1 MSRTTVLRMRSA
13 AVAVAVTAVLTG
25 GIGYAQAAP
34 AATSSASASPSSAA
48 AVPGGAHKY
57 VNAATGKCLDIQGAS
72 HDPGVPVQQ
81 FSCKSG
87 YHQSFATYFAPTDP
101 TTTRMQPRHSGK
113 CIGADGSAPGSRV
126 TQQVCHDGAI
136 QRWELVDL
144 GGGQVTV
151 KNVATGLCLD
161 DGANPAGSRR
171 EVRQVV
177 CTGTA
182 TQIWVRHA
190 VS

>member
-1 MSRTTVLRMRSA
+1 MRSA
-13 AVAVAVTAVLTG
+13 TLALAVTAALTG

-34 AATSSASASPSSAA
+34 AGTPSPSSSSAA

-72 HDPGVPVQQ
+72 RDPGAVVQQ
-81 FSCKSG
+81 FGCKTA
-87 YHQSFATYFAPTDP
+87 YHQEFATMFTAADP
-101 TTTRMQPRHSGK
+101 TTTRMQPRHSGR
-113 CIGADGSAPGSRV
+113 CIGADGTVPGSRV

-144 GGGQVTV
+144 GGSQVAV
-151 KNVATGLCLD
+151 KNAATGLCLD
-161 DGANPAGSRR
+161 DGANPSGSRR

-177 CTGTA
+177 CTGAA
-182 TQIWVRHA
+182 TQNWVRYA